1 LSVIGSP
8 KKILPPP
15 RATGYTARIVGV
27 TLTILGS
34 GSAGNCALLETPQVR
49 VLVDAGLS
57 ARQVTERLA
66 SIGRAV
72 TEIDAIV
79 LTHEHADHAQALTVF
94 CRRHAIPIYANRLT
108 ANEVARGLPV
118 KYGAWKIFETG
129 QTFEVGDLRVE
140 TFTVPHDAQDPVG
153 FVFRSNGSSIGF
165 LTDLGHVTRV
175 VTDRVR
181 NVNALVVE
189 SNHDLRMLRDDPY
202 RPWALK
208 QRIGSRHG
216 HLSNDA
222 AANFARD
229 VVSEN
234 LRRVCLAHL
243 SRDCNRPELAQ
254 RAVVSALESVGA
266 RGVTVEVALQEKV
279 MPSFVV

>member
-1 LSVIGSP
+1 
-8 KKILPPP
+8 
-15 RATGYTARIVGV
+15 VGV

-34 GSAGNCALLETPQVR
+34 GSAGNCALLETPQAR

-57 ARQVTERLA
+57 ARQITERLA
-66 SIGRAV
+66 SLGRAV
-72 TEIDAIV
+72 AEIDAIV
-79 LTHEHADHAQALTVF
+79 LTHEHADHAQALNVF

-108 ANEVARGLPV
+108 ADEVARGLPV
-118 KYGAWKIFETG
+118 TYGAWRIFETG

-153 FVFRSNGSSIGF
+153 FVFRCNGSSVGF

-175 VTDRVR
+175 ATDRVR

-189 SNHDLRMLRDDPY
+189 SNHDLRLLRDDPY

-222 AANFARD
+222 AANFVREIA
-229 VVSEN
+229 SEN
-234 LRRVCLAHL
+234 LKRICLAHL

-254 RAVVSALESVGA
+254 AAVTAALSTVGTQ
-266 RGVTVEVALQEKV
+266 GVTVEVAAQDKV
-279 MPSFVV
+279 TPSFVV

>member
-1 LSVIGSP
+1 M
-8 KKILPPP
+8 
-15 RATGYTARIVGV
+15 

-34 GSAGNCALLETPQVR
+34 GSAGNCALLETPTVR

-57 ARQVTERLA
+57 GRQVTERLA
-66 SIGRAV
+66 SVGK
-72 TEIDAIV
+72 TPLEIDAIV
-79 LTHEHADHAQALTVF
+79 LTHEHADHAQALNVF

-108 ANEVARGLPV
+108 ADEISRGLPA

-140 TFTVPHDAQDPVG
+140 TFSVPHDAQDPVG
-153 FVFRSNGSSIGF
+153 FVFHNNGSSIGF

-189 SNHDLRMLRDDPY
+189 SNHDLRMLRDDMR

-222 AANFARD
+222 AANFAREI
-229 VVSEN
+229 VSEN

-254 RAVVSALESVGA
+254 AAVINALESVGA
-266 RGVTVEVALQEKV
+266 RGVTVEVAAQDKV
-279 MPSFVV
+279 MPPFVV